1 MTDHA
6 TERIAPG
13 VSVIVCTYN
22 RCSSLAD
29 TLTALASQDLDTDRW
44 ELLVV
49 DNNSRDDTR
58 ATVERFRLAH
68 PALRCRYLFQPA
80 QGLSHARNLGIAQA
94 QGALIVFTDDDVL
107 PEPDWLRRAT
117 ALMESRDCA
126 AFGGYIAPIWEHA
139 PPRWLTERFHG
150 FIAIRMDTRGPFEL
164 GEHDEL
170 PFGANMGFRREV
182 FDRLG
187 VFDTAL
193 GRKGNVLAGGEE
205 WDLFRRV
212 QASGG
217 RIVYAPDIRVHHKV
231 EAFRL
236 RKSYFRRWR
245 YQCSR
250 NEALAAALPE
260 GHRMFGVP
268 RYLIMQLLRAAARTL
283 SMTISRPADEAF
295 RQEMIV
301 WHFLGVIAGSRELFR
316 NRSR

>member
-1 MTDHA
+1 MTDHPTPRTPPDA
-6 TERIAPG
+6 
-13 VSVIVCTYN
+13 SVIVCTYN
-22 RCSSLAD
+22 RCASLAD
-29 TLTALASQDLDTDRW
+29 TLAALAAQDVGTGQW

-58 ATVERFRLAH
+58 STVERFCEAH
-68 PALRCRYLFQPA
+68 PTLDCRYLFQPA
-80 QGLSHARNLGIAQA
+80 QGLSHARNLGITEAR
-94 QGALIVFTDDDVL
+94 GALIVFTDDDVL
-107 PEPDWLRRAT
+107 PEKDWLRRAM
-117 ALMESRDCA
+117 ALMHSHDCA

-139 PPRWLTERFHG
+139 PPAWLTERFHG

-164 GEHDEL
+164 GEADEL

-182 FDRLG
+182 FDQLG
-187 VFDTAL
+187 MFDTAL

-217 RIVYAPDIRVHHKV
+217 RIIYAPDIRVHHKV

-250 NEALAAALPE
+250 NEALSAPLPDANLL
-260 GHRMFGVP
+260 FGVP

-283 SMTISRPADEAF
+283 SMTLSRPADEAF
-295 RQEMIV
+295 RQEMII
-301 WHFLGVIAGSRELFR
+301 WHFMGVISGSRQMS
-316 NRSR
+316 RSRTP